1 MQIIILNYSHTRANK
16 LIKKNINLTITNYN
30 FMDYIKI
37 VKLTKKYTLVILKYV
52 SIVARSLKT
61 NLSESIEK
69 QFDCF

>member
-1 MQIIILNYSHTRANK
+1 
-16 LIKKNINLTITNYN
+16 
-30 FMDYIKI
+30 MDYIKI